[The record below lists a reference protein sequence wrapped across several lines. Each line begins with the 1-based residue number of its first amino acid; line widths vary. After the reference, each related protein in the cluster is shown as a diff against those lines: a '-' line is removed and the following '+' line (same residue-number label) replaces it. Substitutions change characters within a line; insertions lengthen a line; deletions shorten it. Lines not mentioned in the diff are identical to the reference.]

1 MYSFVRPAAVT
12 GQCRS
17 RSRLSLAVAFALAP
31 LLPVL
36 AAAPDAGDQ
45 AVEVPTTVVTATGFP
60 TGIDELGSSISV
72 VTAEDIARHQWR
84 TLPQILRGI
93 PGLNLVQAGGPGG
106 AVTIFMRGTN
116 SNHTKVLID
125 GAAVNDPSVGGVF
138 DFSHILASDIERV
151 EVLRGPQ
158 SGLYGS
164 DALGGVINVITRKG
178 SGPARFEASLEGGSF
193 GTFNQSAALR
203 GSGER
208 FSYNVDA
215 SHFHSDKSPVT
226 PLELLPPGAR
236 RNDDKYDNLGISTRF
251 GFEASETLGFDF
263 SARAIDSRL
272 DYTGDD
278 FSVYP
283 SVPAARQSRQEDRD
297 LFAQGGLR
305 LTLLDG
311 AFDNRFRV
319 AYARFR
325 MEIRDPDT
333 DFGPTPPV
341 YNRGSRS
348 SQDWLGTLA
357 FAPGRKLALGLEN
370 TIERLDRSPVS
381 ASNDNRAAFAEL
393 QWRLVDA
400 LSVNASF
407 RHDDHERFG
416 GTDTWRFAPSWTLA
430 GSGTRLK
437 ASYGTGF
444 KAPSL
449 TQLYVDYP
457 SFNFFAN
464 PDLEPERSRGWDA
477 GFEQALGSDRVRFG
491 ATYFRNRINDLIET
505 DASFTSY
512 TNIGRADT
520 HGVESFVAV
529 DVGDSVSLRADHTR
543 VVAKDASTDLQLLR
557 RPRDKSSLDATWRAA
572 DGLTFSATAL
582 RVGAWIDGNRD
593 FSVPRARAPGYTLL
607 NVAAEY
613 AFDARFTLFGRIDNL
628 TDKRYEEP
636 LGFLHPR
643 RGFFVGVRGS
653 FGG

>member
-1 MYSFVRPAAVT
+1 MHSFSRPTAVS
-12 GQCRS
+12 GRFRP
-17 RSRLSLAVAFALAP
+17 RSRLSLAVALA
-31 LLPVL
+31 LLPL
-36 AAAPDAGDQ
+36 ASALSSAPEAGDQ
-45 AVEVPTTVVTATGFP
+45 VVQVPATVVTATGFP
-60 TGIDELGSSISV
+60 SGIDELGSSISV

-93 PGLNLVQAGGPGG
+93 PGLGLTQVGGPGG
-106 AVTIFMRGTN
+106 AATIFIRGAN

-125 GAAVNDPSVGGVF
+125 GVAVNNPSVGGVF

-164 DALGGVINVITRKG
+164 DAIGGVINIITKKG
-178 SGPARFEASLEGGSF
+178 AGPARIEASVEGGSF
-193 GTFNQSAALR
+193 GTFNQTAALR
-203 GSGER
+203 GAGER

-215 SHFHSDKSPVT
+215 SHFHADKAVT

-236 RNDDKYDNLGISTRF
+236 RNDDRYDNVGVSTRL
-251 GFEASETLGFDF
+251 GFDASEVLGFDF
-263 SARAIDSRL
+263 SARAVKSRL

-283 SVPAARQSRQEDRD
+283 SVPASRQSRQQDRD
-297 LFAQGGLR
+297 LFAQAGLR

-319 AYARFR
+319 SHARFR
-325 MEIRDPDT
+325 SEIQDPDT

-341 YNRGSRS
+341 FNRGSRT
-348 SQDWLGTLA
+348 SQDWQGTLS
-357 FAPGRKLALGLEN
+357 FAAGRKLALGLEN

-381 ASNDNRAAFAEL
+381 ASNDNQAAFAEL
-393 QWRLVDA
+393 QWRVVDA

-416 GTDTWRFAPSWTLA
+416 GQNTWRFAPSWTLP
-430 GSGTRLK
+430 GIGMRLK

-464 PDLEPERSRGWDA
+464 PDLKPERSRGWDA
-477 GFEQALGSDRVRFG
+477 GFEQDVNSGHVRFG
-491 ATYFRNRINDLIET
+491 ATYFRNRIEDLI
-505 DASFTSY
+505 DNNASFTSY
-512 TNIGRADT
+512 INLGKANT
-520 HGVESFVAV
+520 HGLESFVAV
-529 DVGDSVSLRADHTR
+529 DVGDRLSLRADHTR
-543 VVAKDASTDLQLLR
+543 VVARDAATSLELLR
-557 RPRDKSSLDATWRAA
+557 RPRDKTSLDATWQVA
-572 DGLTFSATAL
+572 DGLVLTATAL
-582 RVGAWIDGNRD
+582 RVGPWVDGNRD
-593 FSVPRARAPGYTLL
+593 FSVPRMRAAGYTLL
-607 NVAAEY
+607 NIAAEY
-613 AFDARFTLFGRIDNL
+613 AFDERFALFGRIDNL

-636 LGFLHPR
+636 IGFLHPR